1 MLDMFLEK
9 SDDVISDLVGWVVAP
24 FHNRSNWAVVYG
36 VALKHFCQ
44 GLLDL
49 IT

>member
-1 MLDMFLEK
+1 MYLEK
-9 SDDVISDLVGWVVAP
+9 ADDVISGLVGWVVIP
-24 FHNRSNWAVVYG
+24 FHNWSNWGVVYG

-49 IT
+49 NT